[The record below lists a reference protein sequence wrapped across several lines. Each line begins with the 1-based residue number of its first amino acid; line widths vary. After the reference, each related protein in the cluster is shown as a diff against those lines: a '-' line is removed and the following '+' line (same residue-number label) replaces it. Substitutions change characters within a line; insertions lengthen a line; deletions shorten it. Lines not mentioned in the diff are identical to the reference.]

1 METVASLVGTLSG
14 FVLLYFAAGSA
25 RRGFAVRLAS
35 GLSWLV
41 LLVGLMVHSVF
52 ASADWAWSAWTG
64 LLFGGVVGG
73 LVLSAMEWLVK
84 GAGAA
89 SSLAKSGAAVGN
101 SGRWRWLA
109 VGAVVVMAGGVG
121 WWFVGAESVPNEPAA
136 LVAGDAGPSCL
147 CSQGAQC
154 TGPRGGVY
162 CLTDAGKKKYS
173 GHR

>member
-1 METVASLVGTLSG
+1 MEYL
-14 FVLLYFAAGSA
+14 
-25 RRGFAVRLAS
+25 GFAVGCALLMLACDERRRGLAVRVAS

-41 LLVGLMVHSVF
+41 LLVGLAVHSVF
-52 ASADWAWSAWTG
+52 ASADWAWSAWNG
-64 LLFGGVVGG
+64 LLVGGVVGV
-73 LVLSAMEWLVK
+73 VLSVLGWLVK

-89 SSLAKSGAAVGN
+89 SGVAGQVLPANGA
-101 SGRWRWLA
+101 RWLVA
-109 VGAVVVMAGGVG
+109 GVVVMVFGGVG
-121 WWFVGAESVPNEPAA
+121 WWFFSPAGENESAS
-136 LVAGDAGPSCL
+136 LVADGAGPSCL